1 MMKRLLAIL
10 ASVLALACQSQS
22 GPEIGRPK
30 DWPTPDAAARACL
43 ERPEA
48 RAYLKSA
55 SDRVL
60 AKWQLPEGT
69 KADHRVVLGFV
80 LNEQGRPVRVAVFE
94 ASDPDLAR
102 SAMRAFD
109 AAAPFPIP
117 PGAECVAG
125 VPIAGTFRNPA
136 LP

>member
-1 MMKRLLAIL
+1 MMKRLLAIF
-10 ASVLALACQSQS
+10 AGVLATACQSQS
-22 GPEIGRPK
+22 GLEIGRPK
-30 DWPTPDAAARACL
+30 DWPTPDSAARACL

-48 RAYLKSA
+48 RTYLKSA

-60 AKWQLPEGT
+60 AKWRLPEGT
-69 KADHRVVLGFV
+69 QADHRVVLGFV
-80 LNEQGRPVRVAVFE
+80 LDEHGRPVRVAVFE

-102 SAMRAFD
+102 SALRAFED
-109 AAAPFPIP
+109 AAPFPIP
-117 PGAECVAG
+117 AGAECVAG

>member
-1 MMKRLLAIL
+1 MMKRLFAIL
-10 ASVLALACQSQS
+10 ASALATACQSRS
-22 GPEIGRPK
+22 GPEIGRPY
-30 DWPTPDAAARACL
+30 DWPTPDSAARACL

-60 AKWQLPEGT
+60 EKWRLPEGT
-69 KADHRVVLGFV
+69 TADHRVVLGFV
-80 LNEQGRPVRVAVFE
+80 LDERGKPVRVAVFE

-102 SAMRAFD
+102 SALRAFED
-109 AAAPFPIP
+109 AAPFPIP
-117 PGAECVAG
+117 AGAECVAG

-136 LP
+136 QP